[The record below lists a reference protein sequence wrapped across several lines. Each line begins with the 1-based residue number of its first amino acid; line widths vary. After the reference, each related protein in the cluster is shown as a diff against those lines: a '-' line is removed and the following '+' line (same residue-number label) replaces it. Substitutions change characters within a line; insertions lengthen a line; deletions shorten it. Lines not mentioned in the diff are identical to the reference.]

1 MRMQIN
7 VAAHK
12 VSPQKELITLDVSL
26 AEFNPGMDA
35 DAVRET
41 LEIIICDD
49 GHCVDIDETD
59 LYIEAERVYQALRNN
74 G

>member
-1 MRMQIN
+1 MQVN
-7 VAAHK
+7 VAAHV
-12 VSPQKELITLDVSL
+12 VSKASEVVTVDVNLS
-26 AEFNPGMDA
+26 EFSSDMDA

-59 LYIEAERVYQALRNN
+59 LYIEAERVYQALKAMW
-74 G
+74 

>member
-1 MRMQIN
+1 MQIN
-7 VAAHK
+7 VAAHRVDHEK
-12 VSPQKELITLDVSL
+12 TLISLDVSL
-26 AEFNPGMDA
+26 AEFTKDMDA

-59 LYIEAERVYQALRNN
+59 LYIEAERVYQALKNEF
-74 G
+74 